1 MKIFYGLLTV
11 VAVVGAGWW
20 FYNQKNMTA
29 PVPAATLSASPSPL
43 VSAEPVVTD
52 ATGVKVFNVS
62 GANFRFDPKIITVKK
77 GDKVRIIFKP
87 LDMQHDLD
95 ITDLGVDSPVT
106 VAGETSE
113 IEFTASKAGQF
124 EYFCSVGNHR
134 ANGMVGTL
142 IVE

>member
-1 MKIFYGLLTV
+1 MKYILGLLV
-11 VAVVGAGWW
+11 VAALIYGGVM
-20 FYNQKNMTA
+20 YSKK
-29 PVPAATLSASPSPL
+29 PAAIKTVSPTPMI
-43 VSAEPVVTD
+43 TD
-52 ATGVKVFNVS
+52 ESSVKVFNVS
-62 GANFRFDPKIITVKK
+62 GANFRFDPKTITVKK

-95 ITDLGVDSPVT
+95 ITELGVDSPVT